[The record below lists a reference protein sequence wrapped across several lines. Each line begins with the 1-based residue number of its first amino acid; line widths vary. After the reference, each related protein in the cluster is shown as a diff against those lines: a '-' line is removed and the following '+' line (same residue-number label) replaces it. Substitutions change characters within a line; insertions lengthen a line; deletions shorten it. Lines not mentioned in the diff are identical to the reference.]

1 VFLFIFFPQNFPCLT
16 CSDIHGT
23 FNVKIEVF
31 IQSKEKGKEA
41 VYEMPESLG
50 TLNFDVS
57 FLLFV
62 LGWEFF

>member
-1 VFLFIFFPQNFPCLT
+1 LT